1 MTRLTCRLATLLV
14 CLALPGAARA
24 QAWEMGALFGTTP
37 SVELDRRSSEI
48 AGLEIRDGFTFGL
61 HAARFIAPRL
71 AAEVL
76 WTQQRTA
83 LQVTTA
89 TGPVDLFTMTVDQL
103 HGNAVFH
110 LRPVNARTRPFV
122 FAGLGATFLNASHLP
137 VETRLSFG
145 FGGGAEMF
153 FSKALGVRG
162 QFRYKPTLLGDE
174 DGEFCVPFGFCQS
187 SLQQMEFTAGAVVRF

>member
-1 MTRLTCRLATLLV
+1 MTRATCTIITLLS
-14 CLALPGAARA
+14 LALPVTARA
-24 QAWEMGALFGTTP
+24 QAWEVGALFGTTLAT
-37 SVELDRRSSEI
+37 ELDRQSSEI
-48 AGLEIRDGFTFGL
+48 RGLEIRDGFSLGL
-61 HAARFIAPRL
+61 HAARFITPRL

-110 LRPVNARTRPFV
+110 LRPVSARTRPFV
-122 FAGLGATFLNASHLP
+122 FAGLGATFLDAYRQP
-137 VETRLSFG
+137 VETKLSFG
-145 FGGGAEMF
+145 LGGGAEVF
-153 FSKALGVRG
+153 LWKSVGLRG

-174 DGEFCVPFGFCQS
+174 DGDLCDPFGFCQG
-187 SLQQMEFTAGAVVRF
+187 SLPQVELLAGGVVRF